1 MTAMTEPDHAAC
13 DSPECVWCQ
22 PTLNTPYEPP
32 ERHWKTV
39 DNRTRNE
46 ITPERRK
53 ARSRMPLGRAPEP
66 TQTDLYTGDSEIVSR
81 LRNDVSAWRGN
92 QWPGATSP
100 TARLLEYWARPAG
113 QGPDRRL
120 FFAQREAIETV
131 VYLTEVADQ
140 GHYAIRHLHD
150 CAANWS
156 RGLLRIALHMAT
168 GTGKTTV
175 MAALIAWHAVNRGLE
190 RHQHGGL
197 ARNVD
202 GVVIIAPGLTIRD
215 RLQVLNPTAHDNLYD
230 AWRLLPADLRPRI
243 NGFTVHITNVDA
255 LQPRTAQQFEA
266 VAAQRTGTG
275 MLSATQVR
283 TLARGLDE
291 TVPAE
296 TQLDVWRRTLP
307 IDSGRLVVFND
318 EGHHCWER
326 AAGEPDGIWTSAL
339 HGLASHP
346 DIKLA
351 QVVDLSATPMFIN
364 PAKTHRPPHT
374 RALAS
379 GEPFPWIVTES
390 GLMEAMEAGLV
401 KIPQP
406 PMTEPGELTDA
417 VRDLYTANGGR
428 PLTTE
433 DGRRKVLSALDLLI
447 RDYEATAERWR
458 DPANPDAPH
467 PVLIVVANTKENAF
481 QMYRYLGGHVQDGYH
496 VKGRHEIL
504 SNVPHDGCTPDEC
517 RERTMLV
524 YSRETDAE
532 QAETRTLNGG
542 FIGLTK
548 VTGTPAEQERTMRE
562 RLRTVGR
569 PGTPGASIRC
579 VVSVSMLTEGWDCP
593 YVTHILG
600 YRKFGTQLLCEQ
612 TMGRCLRRRDYD
624 NTHAVQQI
632 DTGLE
637 TDRYHAEYATVFGIP
652 FETLLHNPRRK
663 PVDPPT
669 IHHVR
674 GWASRAGYRITF
686 PCFDSYSAHV
696 EGDTASL
703 DVGSVMPFEF
713 ATPPEPAPD
722 VVSVRGPIGE
732 EHVLAGQEVDERFL
746 HWKVA
751 HLLTKRIA
759 DRLDPD
765 ETPAP
770 RWRPVRRFAMH
781 LQVIEQWLAHPKVV
795 VTTDD
800 LRDPNRREQIANAIL
815 DVLQPE
821 DGGHTIRGIQP
832 RHGPAGRD
840 ASRWDFE
847 TQLRH
852 TIPVTRSEVDHAAC
866 HSELEVKI
874 ARVLDEHPAV
884 AGFTRNHGPDRW
896 EIPYRINDRWA
907 RYVPDFVVRGMAG
920 AKTPARLL
928 IIEGKGRPDAASEA
942 KARWTQ
948 DAFVLAANAWERDEG
963 RRRTWRFIEIGPSD
977 DIRKTITAALTQ
989 GVPTHGA

>member
-1 MTAMTEPDHAAC
+1 MIEPDHNGC

-32 ERHWKTV
+32 ERHWTTAE
-39 DNRTRNE
+39 NRTQNT
-46 ITPERRK
+46 ITPARRPVR
-53 ARSRMPLGRAPEP
+53 ARMPLGRAPEP
-66 TQTDLYTGDSEIVSR
+66 RQTDLYTRDSEIVSR
-81 LRNDVSAWRGN
+81 LRNDVSAWRSN
-92 QWPGATSP
+92 HWPAATPP

-140 GHYAIRHLHD
+140 GHYAIRHLHE
-150 CAANWS
+150 CAADWS
-156 RGLLRIALHMAT
+156 RGLLRVGLHMAT

-175 MAALIAWHAVNRGLE
+175 MAALIAWYAVNRGLQ

-230 AWRLLPADLRPRI
+230 AWRLLPADLRPRL
-243 NGFTVHITNVDA
+243 NGFTVQITNVDA

-266 VAAQRTGTG
+266 VAAQRTGKG

-283 TLARGLDE
+283 TLALGVDE

-296 TQLDVWRRTLP
+296 SQLDVWQRTLP
-307 IDSGRLVVFND
+307 MNSGRVVVFND

-326 AAGEPDGIWTSAL
+326 AAGEPDGIWTGAL

-364 PAKTHRPPHT
+364 PTKTHRPPQT
-374 RALAS
+374 RALTA
-379 GEPFPWIVTES
+379 GEPFPWIITES
-390 GLMEAMEAGLV
+390 GLMEALEAGLV

-406 PMTEPGELTDA
+406 PMTEPGELGDA

-428 PLTTE
+428 PLTTD
-433 DGRRKVLSALDLLI
+433 DGRRKVIAALDLLV

-458 DPANPDAPH
+458 DPTNPNAPH
-467 PVLIVVANTKENAF
+467 PVLIVVANTKENAL
-481 QMYRYLGGHVQDGYH
+481 QMYRYLGGYLQDGHH
-496 VKGRHEIL
+496 VKGRHDIL
-504 SNVPHDGCTPDEC
+504 SNVPHDGCMPDEC

-524 YSRETDAE
+524 YSRETNGE
-532 QAETRTLNGG
+532 EAETRTLNGG

-548 VTGTPAEQERTMRE
+548 VTGNAAEQERTMRE

-624 NTHAVQQI
+624 NTHEVRQI
-632 DTGLE
+632 DTGLTTE
-637 TDRYHAEYATVFGIP
+637 RYRAEYATVFGIP
-652 FETLLHNPRRK
+652 FETLQHNPRRE

-669 IHHVR
+669 IHRVR
-674 GWASRAGYRITF
+674 GLTSRSEHRITF
-686 PCFDSYSAHV
+686 PYFDGYSAHIQ
-696 EGDTASL
+696 GDAASL
-703 DVGSVMPFEF
+703 DTGAITPFRF
-713 ATPPEPAPD
+713 DTAPEPVPD
-722 VVSVRGPIGE
+722 TVAVRGPIGE
-732 EHVLAGQEVDERFL
+732 EHVVVGQQVDERFL
-746 HWKVA
+746 HWQVA
-751 HLLTKRIA
+751 HLLTRLVA
-759 DRLDPD
+759 DTLDPD
-765 ETPAP
+765 ETAAP
-770 RWRPVRRFAMH
+770 GWRPLRRFAMH
-781 LQVIEQWLAHPKVV
+781 LQAVEEWLDHPRVD
-795 VTTDD
+795 VTPDD
-800 LRDPNRREQIANAIL
+800 LRDPNRREQVANAIL
-815 DVLQPE
+815 DVLQTQS
-821 DGGHTIRGIQP
+821 GTQTIRGLPP
-832 RHGPAGRD
+832 RHGPVGRD

-852 TIPVTRSEVDHAAC
+852 TVPVRRSEVDHAAC
-866 HSELEVKI
+866 HTELEVKI
-874 ARVLDEHPAV
+874 ARVLDQHPAV

-907 RYVPDFVVRGMAG
+907 RYVPDFVARSKAG
-920 AKTPARLL
+920 GEDACTLL
-928 IIEGKGRPDAASEA
+928 VIEGKGQPDAKSEA

-948 DAFVLAANAWERDEG
+948 DAFVAAANAWERDEG
-963 RRRTWRFIEIGPSD
+963 RRRTWRFVEIGPGENVHK
-977 DIRKTITAALTQ
+977 IITTAL
-989 GVPTHGA
+989 THGASTHAA